1 MDNFHRKHETSFIK
15 STTELLIFLK
25 EIFFTCIHQNELHPM
40 NFIKQHWTK
49 EKILSKEEKTS
60 MDRKKQVNYLVK
72 VSIRRKLGS
81 LRIP

>member
-1 MDNFHRKHETSFIK
+1 MYTSKTSHE
-15 STTELLIFLK
+15 L
-25 EIFFTCIHQNELHPM
+25 
-40 NFIKQHWTK
+40 IKQHWTK
-49 EKILSKEEKTS
+49 EKLLSKEEKTS